1 MSFTQ
6 RPQSL
11 RATFNVDKY
20 NCIYKV
26 EAQRDLLN
34 TQRELACDHIKCI
47 LSLRWPAAVE
57 HLYRLHKPGTFYYF
71 LRLYIFYIF
80 FLHTLRTNY
89 NTHTEFITLS
99 LILRYKGSQRK
110 TVSNLVVLC
119 QGPVQFSWLDCS
131 GNYLG
136 LCYRNLEL
144 PSSFFKNTLK
154 WSTYGQQLVPNVTA
168 SFNEESLQQPAEPIS
183 GITTSSFTEAN
194 AMLLRYM
201 SVHH

>member
-71 LRLYIFYIF
+71 LRLYLFYFFFPSYPAYQLQYPHRIHYTFFNSAIQGIPEKNCIKSGSIVSRTCAIF
-80 FLHTLRTNY
+80 LVRLLR
-89 NTHTEFITLS
+89 EL
-99 LILRYKGSQRK
+99 
-110 TVSNLVVLC
+110 
-119 QGPVQFSWLDCS
+119 SWLV
-131 GNYLG
+131 L
-136 LCYRNLEL
+136 
-144 PSSFFKNTLK
+144 
-154 WSTYGQQLVPNVTA
+154 
-168 SFNEESLQQPAEPIS
+168 
-183 GITTSSFTEAN
+183 
-194 AMLLRYM
+194 
-201 SVHH
+201 